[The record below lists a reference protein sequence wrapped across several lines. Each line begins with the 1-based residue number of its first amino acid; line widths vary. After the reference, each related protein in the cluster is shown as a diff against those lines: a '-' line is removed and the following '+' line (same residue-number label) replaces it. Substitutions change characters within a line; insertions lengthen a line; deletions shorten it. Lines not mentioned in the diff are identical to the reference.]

1 MMLTVVLIPP
11 LMKSASRFK
20 FIDYP
25 NERKVHTGMIPRVG
39 GVAMIIGAVL
49 PFILLMSNLHEFIYV
64 YVSLF
69 TLLIFGLVDD
79 RYVLNYKFKFLG
91 QILAVLSVVFL
102 GGVVIEKLPLFNDML
117 IPKYIAIPF
126 TIFALL
132 GVTNAINLSDG
143 LDGLAGGQTILSLGA
158 IALISY
164 KAENI
169 IVLMLALSVMGSI
182 LGFLRFNT
190 YPATVFMG
198 DTGSQFLGFT
208 LGVAVILLTQQ
219 GTVDISPAIV
229 LLLLG
234 LPIIDTIAVMI
245 LRMREGRSPFSPDKK
260 HVHHRLLGLGF
271 KHHEAVLIIYIIQTV
286 MVISAYLFR
295 NETDWFILS
304 LYAAYC
310 ALVLSSIYFAEFI
323 GWRTHIKLKENQ
335 LTLLEKKI
343 HWLRDKNRLLNALL
357 LFAAIILIS
366 ETILAVSF
374 LSELPID
381 GYYLVIM
388 MIALLSLMY
397 ILKRKNSI
405 HLVERIVIYTFGALI
420 NFIVHSHSNIPV
432 QFQEYYGVVYVI
444 LAVVVFFG
452 IWYSPIKNF
461 EPTPLD
467 FLVIFIA
474 IVSAV
479 LPEFQNASKELGI
492 SIAHMILLFYAIEF
506 IVENVGNKLNY
517 VRYFALTML
526 SMVMLKGVIG

>member
-432 QFQEYYGVVYVI
+432 QFQEYYDVVYVI